1 MEEGWGLYW
10 PQVKGFSRYDGAGG
24 IRGRWVE
31 GEGFNQGESDE
42 GPWEASD
49 AVKAE
54 AADSG
59 ATALRGPGK
68 TEADSVC
75 RLHISWGT
83 EQNMGAHE
91 G

>member
-1 MEEGWGLYW
+1 M
-10 PQVKGFSRYDGAGG
+10 
-24 IRGRWVE
+24 
-31 GEGFNQGESDE
+31 
-42 GPWEASD
+42 
-49 AVKAE
+49 KAE

-68 TEADSVC
+68 TCGPGKADSVC

>member
-1 MEEGWGLYW
+1 ME
-10 PQVKGFSRYDGAGG
+10 
-24 IRGRWVE
+24 
-31 GEGFNQGESDE
+31 
-42 GPWEASD
+42 
-49 AVKAE
+49 AE

-59 ATALRGPGK
+59 AIALRGPGK

-75 RLHISWGT
+75 SLHVSWGT